1 MTRAEQLASVI
12 SNATSYDEVA
22 NECEELCE
30 MAGLEKEWKEADGD
44 TFERVLYE
52 AARKLEVELS

>member
-1 MTRAEQLASVI
+1 MTRAEEIAEVI
-12 SNATSYDEVA
+12 KSADYYDMVID
-22 NECEELCE
+22 ECKELCE
-30 MAGLEKEWKEADGD
+30 LAGLKKEWKEADGD